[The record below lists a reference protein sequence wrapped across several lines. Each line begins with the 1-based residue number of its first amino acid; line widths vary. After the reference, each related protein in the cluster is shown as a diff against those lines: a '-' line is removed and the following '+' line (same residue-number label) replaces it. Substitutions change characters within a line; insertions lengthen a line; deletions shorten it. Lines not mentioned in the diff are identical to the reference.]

1 MKRSCLWILTLAG
14 ALSAAAPA
22 LAADKAPAS
31 DKGAAPTPATK
42 PAAGAGSAATPAK
55 DAPKDTSKTDIGPAD
70 VQQYL
75 AFFDKFAGYID
86 ADQND
91 CDKMA
96 KDLSAHLDA
105 NHALL
110 MRAKAAHDAG
120 KTLPETARQHIMST
134 APKMAPGVQKCNSNE
149 KVMAA
154 LQKIPR

>member
-1 MKRSCLWILTLAG
+1 MKRSCLWILTLALG
-14 ALSAAAPA
+14 AAAPA
-22 LAADKAPAS
+22 IAADKAPAPGG
-31 DKGAAPTPATK
+31 KAAPAAAAK
-42 PAAGAGSAATPAK
+42 DPAAP
-55 DAPKDTSKTDIGPAD
+55 KTDVGPTE
-70 VQQYL
+70 VKEYL
-75 AFFDKFAGYID
+75 AFFDKFVSYIE

-105 NHALL
+105 SHALL
-110 MRAKAAHDAG
+110 MKAKAAHDAG
-120 KTLPETARQHIMST
+120 KTLPESARQHIMGT

>member
-1 MKRSCLWILTLAG
+1 MKRSCLWILTLALG
-14 ALSAAAPA
+14 AAAPA
-22 LAADKAPAS
+22 VAADKAPAS
-31 DKGAAPTPATK
+31 DKGAAPA
-42 PAAGAGSAATPAK
+42 PAAKEPAK
-55 DAPKDTSKTDIGPAD
+55 EAPKDTSKTDIGPAE

-75 AFFDKFAGYID
+75 AFFDKFVAYID

-105 NHALL
+105 SHALL
-110 MRAKAAHDAG
+110 MKAKSAHDAG
-120 KTLPETARQHIMST
+120 RTLPESARQHIMST

>member
-1 MKRSCLWILTLAG
+1 MKRSCLWILTLTLG
-14 ALSAAAPA
+14 AAVPA
-22 LAADKAPAS
+22 VAADKAPA
-31 DKGAAPTPATK
+31 DK
-42 PAAGAGSAATPAK
+42 PAAPAPAAK
-55 DAPKDTSKTDIGPAD
+55 DPAADATKAGTPISQAD
-70 VQQYL
+70 VDQYL
-75 AFFDKFAGYID
+75 AFFDKFVSYID

-105 NHALL
+105 SHALL
-110 MRAKAAHDAG
+110 LKAKAAHEAG
-120 KTLPETARQHIMST
+120 KTLPEAARQHIMST

>member
-1 MKRSCLWILTLAG
+1 MKRSCLWILTLALG
-14 ALSAAAPA
+14 AAAPVA
-22 LAADKAPAS
+22 AADKAPAP
-31 DKGAAPTPATK
+31 DGKGPVAAP
-42 PAAGAGSAATPAK
+42 AAKDPVKDPAK
-55 DAPKDTSKTDIGPAD
+55 DTGKTDVGAAD

-75 AFFDKFAGYID
+75 AFFDKFVSYID

-91 CDKMA
+91 CEKMA

-105 NHALL
+105 SHALL
-110 MRAKAAHDAG
+110 MKAKAAHDAG

>member
-1 MKRSCLWILTLAG
+1 MKRSCLWILTLALG
-14 ALSAAAPA
+14 ATAPA
-22 LAADKAPAS
+22 AAADKAAAS
-31 DKGAAPTPATK
+31 DKGAAP
-42 PAAGAGSAATPAK
+42 AAAKAPATPAK
-55 DAPKDTSKTDIGPAD
+55 DAPKDTSKTDIGPAE

-75 AFFDKFAGYID
+75 AFFDKFVGYID

-96 KDLSAHLDA
+96 KDLSAHLYA
-105 NHALL
+105 SHALL
-110 MRAKAAHDAG
+110 MKAKAAHDAG

>member
-1 MKRSCLWILTLAG
+1 MKRSCLWILTLALG
-14 ALSAAAPA
+14 ATAPA
-22 LAADKAPAS
+22 AAADKAPAS
-31 DKGAAPTPATK
+31 DKGAAPAAAAKDPA
-42 PAAGAGSAATPAK
+42 GPAK
-55 DAPKDTSKTDIGPAD
+55 EAPKDTSKTDIGPAD

-75 AFFDKFAGYID
+75 AFFDKFVGYID

-105 NHALL
+105 SHALL
-110 MRAKAAHDAG
+110 MKAKAAHDAG
-120 KTLPETARQHIMST
+120 RTLPETARQHIMST

>member
-1 MKRSCLWILTLAG
+1 MKRSCLWILTLAL
-14 ALSAAAPA
+14 AAAAPA
-22 LAADKAPAS
+22 VAADKAPDGKAPAP
-31 DKGAAPTPATK
+31 AAPT
-42 PAAGAGSAATPAK
+42 AK
-55 DAPKDTSKTDIGPAD
+55 DPPKDTSKTDVSSAD

-75 AFFDKFAGYID
+75 AFFDKFVAYID

-110 MRAKAAHDAG
+110 LKAKAAHDGG
-120 KTLPETARQHIMST
+120 KTLPESARQHIMST

>member
-1 MKRSCLWILTLAG
+1 MKRSCLWILTLALG
-14 ALSAAAPA
+14 AAAPA
-22 LAADKAPAS
+22 VAADKAPAP
-31 DKGAAPTPATK
+31 DKGAA
-42 PAAGAGSAATPAK
+42 AAPVAKDPAK
-55 DAPKDTSKTDIGPAD
+55 DPAKDTAKTDVGAAD

-110 MRAKAAHDAG
+110 LKAKAAHDAG

>member
-1 MKRSCLWILTLAG
+1 MKRSCLCILTLALG
-14 ALSAAAPA
+14 VAAPA
-22 LAADKAPAS
+22 LAADPAPA
-31 DKGAAPTPATK
+31 AAPKAAPA
-42 PAAGAGSAATPAK
+42 PAAK
-55 DAPKDTSKTDIGPAD
+55 DAPKDTSKTDVGAAD
-70 VQQYL
+70 VKQYL
-75 AFFDKFAGYID
+75 AFFDKFVEYID

-105 NHALL
+105 SHALL
-110 MRAKAAHDAG
+110 VKAKAAHDAG
-120 KTLPETARQHIMST
+120 KTLPESARQHIMST

>member
-1 MKRSCLWILTLAG
+1 MKRSCLWILTLAIG
-14 ALSAAAPA
+14 AAAPA
-22 LAADKAPAS
+22 VAADKAPAS
-31 DKGAAPTPATK
+31 DKGAAPA
-42 PAAGAGSAATPAK
+42 PAAKEPAK
-55 DAPKDTSKTDIGPAD
+55 DAAKDTSKTDIGPAE

-75 AFFDKFAGYID
+75 TFFDKFVGYID

-110 MRAKAAHDAG
+110 MKAKSAHDAG
-120 KTLPETARQHIMST
+120 RTLPETARQHIMST

>member
-22 LAADKAPAS
+22 VAADKAPAA
-31 DKGAAPTPATK
+31 DKGAAPA
-42 PAAGAGSAATPAK
+42 PAAKDPGSPGK
-55 DAPKDTSKTDIGPAD
+55 DAAKDTSKTDISPAD

-75 AFFDKFAGYID
+75 AFFDKFVGYID

-105 NHALL
+105 SHALL
-110 MRAKAAHDAG
+110 MKAKAAHDAG
-120 KTLPETARQHIMST
+120 KTLPEAARQHIMST
-134 APKMAPGVQKCNSNE
+134 APKMATGAQKCNSNE
-149 KVMAA
+149 KVTAA

>member
-1 MKRSCLWILTLAG
+1 MKRSCLWILTLTLG
-14 ALSAAAPA
+14 AAVPA
-22 LAADKAPAS
+22 VAADKAPA
-31 DKGAAPTPATK
+31 DKAAPAPA
-42 PAAGAGSAATPAK
+42 AK
-55 DAPKDTSKTDIGPAD
+55 DATKNPTTDPTKDPTKDPTTAGTPVSQAD
-70 VQQYL
+70 VDQYL
-75 AFFDKFAGYID
+75 AFFDKFVSYIE

-105 NHALL
+105 SHALL
-110 MRAKAAHDAG
+110 LKAKAAHEAG
-120 KTLPETARQHIMST
+120 KTLPEAARQHIMST

>member
-1 MKRSCLWILTLAG
+1 MKRSCLWILTLALG
-14 ALSAAAPA
+14 ATAPA
-22 LAADKAPAS
+22 VAADKAPAA
-31 DKGAAPTPATK
+31 DKGAP
-42 PAAGAGSAATPAK
+42 PAAAKDPASPAK
-55 DAPKDTSKTDIGPAD
+55 EAPKEASKDSSKTDIGPAD

-75 AFFDKFAGYID
+75 AFFDKFVGYID

-105 NHALL
+105 SHALL
-110 MRAKAAHDAG
+110 MKAKAAHDAG
-120 KTLPETARQHIMST
+120 RTLPETARQHIMST